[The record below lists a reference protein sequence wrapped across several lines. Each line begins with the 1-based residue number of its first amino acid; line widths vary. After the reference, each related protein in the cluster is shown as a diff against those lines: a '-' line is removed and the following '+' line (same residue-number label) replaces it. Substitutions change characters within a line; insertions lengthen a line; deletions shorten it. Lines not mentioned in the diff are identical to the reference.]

1 MLLSRSW
8 NRIDTGDRTRMVPL
22 TLTQLISRKRCLFT
36 VKYVYNE
43 VVGYFLT
50 YPFRRTM
57 LSTFFQ
63 WRF

>member
-22 TLTQLISRKRCLFT
+22 TLIQLISRKRCLFT